1 MAKSKKS
8 LAETHPELAK
18 EWHPTKN
25 EFITPNDV
33 TPGSGKKVWWKCEM
47 GEDHEWQS
55 LISNRL
61 KGSGCPVCSGRMAVL
76 SNCLA
81 TLNPNLA
88 QEWHPSKNKDLTP
101 FNVKLKSNK
110 KVWWKCEKQADH
122 EWLAPIAHRS
132 NGTKCPYCTGNRV
145 IQSNSL
151 ASINPV
157 LAKEWHPVKNDN
169 LKPSEVTPNSNKKVW
184 WKCHMNHSW
193 EATVG
198 NRNSGRGCP
207 VCSGRKAI
215 RESSLASEFPILT
228 KELHPFKNGSVL
240 GTNLRPG
247 SQKKVWWK
255 CDAEDDHEWEA
266 TVSSRTRGNGCPF
279 CAGQKACKSN
289 SLEALYPDIARQWHP
304 NKNKISPREVT
315 PGSRKML
322 WWKCNKGDDHEWQA
336 TVSQRVLGTG
346 CSVCS
351 NHKIVNSNSLATLN
365 PELAGQWH
373 PTKNNL
379 LTTSDV
385 GIGSHQKVWWK
396 CDKGVDH
403 EWEASVSDRT
413 NGNGCPICSGKK
425 VVQSNSLGTL
435 NPELALQWHPT
446 KNGQLTPF
454 DLVTGSN
461 KKVWWKCD
469 KGDDHE
475 WIAPVN
481 NRSKGAGCSVCSN
494 HKIVNSNS
502 LATLNPELAGQ
513 WHPTKNNL
521 LTTSDV
527 GIGSHQKVW
536 WKCDKGVDH
545 EWEASVSDRTNGN
558 GCPICSGKKVVQS
571 NSLGTLNP
579 ELALQWHPTKNG
591 QLTPFDLVT
600 GSNKKVW
607 WKCDKGDDH
616 EWQTTP
622 NHRTNRGSNCPF
634 CTLTPQSKQ
643 ELTITFELRTIFP
656 KINPKGF
663 KTRLKGRQRAIDIFI
678 PQLNLCI
685 EFDGSYWHKGKRE
698 IDKIKSNLLLK
709 EGYGVIRVREEP
721 LKKIYDTDVISKQPY
736 DGKQVTNH
744 ILSMILSLYDLD
756 SELVQRIIDYQSK
769 GDLQNEKGLN
779 KYIDKILK
787 EKAEKK

>member
-8 LAETHPELAK
+8 LAETHPELVK

-25 EFITPNDV
+25 ESLTPNDV
-33 TPGSGKKVWWKCEM
+33 TPGSNKKVWWKCEM

-266 TVSSRTRGNGCPF
+266 TVSSRTSGNGCPF

-346 CSVCS
+346 CPVCS

-379 LTTSDV
+379 ITT
-385 GIGSHQKVWWK
+385 
-396 CDKGVDH
+396 
-403 EWEASVSDRT
+403 A
-413 NGNGCPICSGKK
+413 
-425 VVQSNSLGTL
+425 
-435 NPELALQWHPT
+435 
-446 KNGQLTPF
+446 
-454 DLVTGSN
+454 
-461 KKVWWKCD
+461 
-469 KGDDHE
+469 
-475 WIAPVN
+475 
-481 NRSKGAGCSVCSN
+481 
-494 HKIVNSNS
+494 
-502 LATLNPELAGQ
+502 
-513 WHPTKNNL
+513 
-521 LTTSDV
+521 DV

-643 ELTITFELRTIFP
+643 ELTITFELRIIFP

-721 LKKIYDTDVISKQPY
+721 LKKIHDTDVISKQPY
-736 DGKQVTNH
+736 VGKQVTND
-744 ILSMILSLYDLD
+744 ILSMILSMYDLD
-756 SELVQRIIDYQSK
+756 SELVQRIKGYQSK
-769 GDLQNEKGLN
+769 SELQNERGLN